1 MGGPLSSLSPLLYV
15 STWISSSLRFPLP
28 GGSSRRNFAATCAR
42 SYAKGVHFGG
52 SALCRYMRAVSLILL
67 FRPLPGLLSVCE
79 RATAQLRG
87 CVHFRG
93 FLLCSYMEA
102 GTSSPFRLSLRRRLR
117 PSFRPSLRGPAGRN
131 ACQRP
136 SQRRLR
142 AWRFADIPTPPPG
155 QNIES
160 AKAVVLSILSAS
172 LALDACAIATAL
184 APQRFSTDSA
194 TVIASAL
201 ATTQRPIGFALA
213 PQRFAA
219 RSRAW
224 GSA

>member
-1 MGGPLSSLSPLLYV
+1 MGNWLSFRRRLSLS
-15 STWISSSLRFPLP
+15 
-28 GGSSRRNFAATCAR
+28 GGLGSHADAAAWVD

-52 SALCRYMRAVSLILL
+52 SALCRYMRAVSLILF
-67 FRPLPGLLSVCE
+67 FRPLPGLLSICE
-79 RATAQLRG
+79 RATAQLRA

-102 GTSSPFRLSLRRRLR
+102 GTSAPLRLPLRGRLR
-117 PSFRPSLRGPAGRN
+117 PSFRSSLRGPAGRD
-131 ACQRP
+131 ACRCP

-160 AKAVVLSILSAS
+160 VIAVVIALSIFSAS
-172 LALDACAIATAL
+172 RALDACAIATAL
-184 APQRFSTDSA
+184 APQRFSTASA

-213 PQRFAA
+213 PQRFAVN
-219 RSRAW
+219 RSQAW
-224 GSA
+224 RSA